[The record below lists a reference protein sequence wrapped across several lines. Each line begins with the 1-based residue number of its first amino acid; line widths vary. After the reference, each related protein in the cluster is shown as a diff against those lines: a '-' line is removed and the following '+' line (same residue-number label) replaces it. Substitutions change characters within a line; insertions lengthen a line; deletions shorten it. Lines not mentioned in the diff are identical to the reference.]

1 MQTDSRTPLGN
12 GPRTLEQINERHRE
26 FWPEQSTLMD
36 QRMSDETIFKL
47 AAIDMGSE
55 TMRQVPLKSQKTI
68 EQALADAEMAKNT
81 FQSAFSR
88 KGGRSSKSDAL
99 QSVIQEIVQENPK
112 ITQGQLLRELTRK
125 QEAGV
130 VVSIDEE
137 PDVLAGVGKMIHFVD
152 EGETPKKASVS
163 GLKDRLS
170 RAKRKIAS
178 L

>member
-1 MQTDSRTPLGN
+1 MQTDSSTPLGN

-26 FWPEQSTLMD
+26 FWPEQSKLMD

-47 AAIDMGSE
+47 AAIDMRSE
-55 TMRQVPLKSQKTI
+55 TMRQVPLKSQKPF
-68 EQALADAEMAKNT
+68 EQALADAEKTMNIV
-81 FQSAFSR
+81 QSAFSR
-88 KGGRSSKSDAL
+88 KGGRSQKSDAL
-99 QSVIQEIVQENPK
+99 QSLIQDIVQENPK

-125 QEAGV
+125 QKAGDV
-130 VVSIDEE
+130 VVSIHEE
-137 PDVLAGVGKMIHFVD
+137 PEGKMIHFVD
-152 EGETPKKASVS
+152 EDETPKKASVS